1 MVNWRRRW
9 CGGRL
14 PTEWRAAQLQ
24 PSSITSARAGTLTGW
39 GRREGGRDKDMVRY
53 MGCMAHWWCSPVLT
67 GLTVRDEA
75 KGGLGPPHRVICQA
89 RWALVRVG
97 EGGGAPHTHPLLLPG
112 QVKMAVQD
120 RRNGVMG

>member
-1 MVNWRRRW
+1 MVRW
-9 CGGRL
+9 AATHRMARGPVATLVDYTGACRHTDGVGPQGGGR
-14 PTEWRAAQLQ
+14 
-24 PSSITSARAGTLTGW
+24 G
-39 GRREGGRDKDMVRY
+39 KDMVRY

-97 EGGGAPHTHPLLLPG
+97 EGGGAPHTNPLLLPG